1 MALAAERR
9 EQQFAVREIEK
20 GKVAKAKAEEQKTRD
35 KKAKDLILEMKA
47 NQVLINEKRTEAKE
61 KVTTASKTFISKMKE
76 RDAKMQ
82 AEVNAARKVKEQERR
97 ALQETNF
104 QEDMKAMEKARKN
117 KDLGAMQ
124 QLVSQIYLFC
134 QLVCVTHYL
143 IFIYQALE

>member
-1 MALAAERR
+1 M
-9 EQQFAVREIEK
+9 
-20 GKVAKAKAEEQKTRD
+20 AKAKAEEQKTRD

-104 QEDMKAMEKARKN
+104 
-117 KDLGAMQ
+117 
-124 QLVSQIYLFC
+124 
-134 QLVCVTHYL
+134 
-143 IFIYQALE
+143 